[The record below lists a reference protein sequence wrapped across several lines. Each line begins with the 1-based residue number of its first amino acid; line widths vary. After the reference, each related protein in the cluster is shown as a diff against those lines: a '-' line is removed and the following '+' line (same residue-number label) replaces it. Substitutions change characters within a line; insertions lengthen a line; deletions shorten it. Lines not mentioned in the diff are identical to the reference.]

1 MCFCVS
7 LFICCFVS
15 LLRCFFVSLFLRLC
29 AVRGVTRGADNFF
42 GMYVCG
48 LGCAVVGNGN
58 GTCPLKT
65 NPKIR
70 YSCELAK
77 PLGTPYHSYQ
87 WGGGRSGLNPQLVQ
101 NAEWVLLKP
110 LRSPSSQLGFNQN
123 SFLKSLA
130 VLFGERRKK
139 VIAFW
144 NLDNNWLPNLGNCGS
159 FKNIFRT
166 LRNPG

>member
-1 MCFCVS
+1 M
-7 LFICCFVS
+7 
-15 LLRCFFVSLFLRLC
+15 
-29 AVRGVTRGADNFF
+29 
-42 GMYVCG
+42 
-48 LGCAVVGNGN
+48 GNGN

-77 PLGTPYHSYQ
+77 PLGTP
-87 WGGGRSGLNPQLVQ
+87 SGLNPQLVQ

-110 LRSPSSQLGFNQN
+110 LRSPSSQLGFNRN

-166 LRNPG
+166 TKKPWLKPSFAGIHRGINSESRDSKHSGARSGLRNHPQNQTWTNMRKYVQQ